1 MPRALFER
9 FPALKGRLAYHRLGN
24 FPTAIERVDG
34 LLPPQVELFVK
45 REDQAAALYGGNKV
59 RKLELLLADP
69 QLAGPAA
76 RRDQAPGGAPEL
88 RPGLSP
94 EPERGGEPSTQTP
107 RLIAYGTYA
116 SNYTL
121 ATGLFGRALGYEVSA
136 VLYPQPVTPLVQ
148 ARLREQLGAGMRL
161 FVSRSYLHVPLM
173 RARARREGPVVELAP
188 GGSSPLGTLGWVAGG
203 LEIAEQVRAGAA
215 PRFDVVYAALGSGGM
230 VAGLWLGLG
239 EAAAELCAVRVVP
252 WPIASRTTVRW
263 LAGRTEALLRRLHAL
278 GGAAPP
284 PLPPRPELRLDGR
297 WVGAGYAHPTP
308 AALAAIE
315 RTAACGL
322 YLEPTYTGKTMAA
335 LLADAAAGRLNGK
348 RVLFI
353 HSYNSVDLS
362 ALRERGDAQALPK
375 WLAARAAPGG

>member
-1 MPRALFER
+1 MPHALFER

-24 FPTAIERVDG
+24 FPTAIERIEG

-69 QLAGPAA
+69 QLGGPYARHAGA
-76 RRDQAPGGAPEL
+76 APGMTPAL
-88 RPGLSP
+88 RPFPAP
-94 EPERGGEPSTQTP
+94 EPERGGDSTIQAP

-173 RARARREGPVVELAP
+173 RARARREGKVVELAP

-263 LAGRTEALLRRLHAL
+263 LAGRTESLLRRLHPP
-278 GGAAPP
+278 GGAAP
-284 PLPPRPELRLDGR
+284 PLPPRPALRIDGR

-308 AALAAIE
+308 AAQAAIQ

-322 YLEPTYTGKTMAA
+322 YLEPTYTGKTMSA
-335 LLADAAAGRLNGK
+335 LLADAEAGRLDGK

-362 ALRERGDAQALPK
+362 ALRERGDAQDLPTWLTARSAL
-375 WLAARAAPGG
+375 GG

>member
-1 MPRALFER
+1 MERADV
-9 FPALKGRLAYHRLGN
+9 GRG
-24 FPTAIERVDG
+24 F
-34 LLPPQVELFVK
+34 
-45 REDQAAALYGGNKV
+45 
-59 RKLELLLADP
+59 
-69 QLAGPAA
+69 
-76 RRDQAPGGAPEL
+76 
-88 RPGLSP
+88 
-94 EPERGGEPSTQTP
+94 
-107 RLIAYGTYA
+107 
-116 SNYTL
+116 
-121 ATGLFGRALGYEVSA
+121 
-136 VLYPQPVTPLVQ
+136 
-148 ARLREQLGAGMRL
+148 
-161 FVSRSYLHVPLM
+161 
-173 RARARREGPVVELAP
+173 
-188 GGSSPLGTLGWVAGG
+188 
-203 LEIAEQVRAGAA
+203 
-215 PRFDVVYAALGSGGM
+215 
-230 VAGLWLGLG
+230 
-239 EAAAELCAVRVVP
+239 AELVAVRVVP

>member
-9 FPALKGRLAYHRLGN
+9 FPALKGRLAYRSLGN
-24 FPTAIERVDG
+24 FPTPIERVEG
-34 LLPPQVELFVK
+34 LVPPQVELFVK

-69 QLAGPAA
+69 RLGGEG
-76 RRDQAPGGAPEL
+76 APGPQA
-88 RPGLSP
+88 
-94 EPERGGEPSTQTP
+94 P

-161 FVSRSYLHVPLM
+161 FVSPSYLHVPLL

-188 GGSSPLGTLGWVAGG
+188 GGSSPLGTLGWVSGG

-239 EAAAELCAVRVVP
+239 EAAAELVAVRVVP

-263 LAGRTEALLRRLHAL
+263 LAGRTESLLRRLHTL
-278 GGAAPP
+278 GGTAPP
-284 PLPPRPELRLDGR
+284 PRLPRPELRLDGR

-308 AALAAIE
+308 AGLAALQ
-315 RTAACGL
+315 RAAACGL
-322 YLEPTYTGKTMAA
+322 YLEPTYTAKTMAA
-335 LLADAAAGRLNGK
+335 ILADAEAGRLNGK

-353 HSYNSVDLS
+353 HSYNSVELS
-362 ALRERGDAQALPK
+362 ALRERGEAQALPK
-375 WLAARAAPGG
+375 WLTARSELGG